1 MKRFAICAVVLAA
14 FAPVV
19 VGGQGAATQLA
30 PFTRTL
36 LAGNGL
42 SLSLVHLNSKTV
54 PLLFQPPTLYAIRA
68 RAAET
73 TMLYVQGVA
82 EREVRFNT
90 TNFTI
95 EQDGQSSGASPMNI
109 RHFERGNV
117 SVPSGER
124 VDGVLAFERAIDPSK
139 PFVVRYGGESVEF
152 RLDADA
158 LRQIAEATPAPPT
171 P

>member
-1 MKRFAICAVVLAA
+1 MKRIPIFAVALAVFVPLAA
-14 FAPVV
+14 
-19 VGGQGAATQLA
+19 GGQDVSTQLG

-36 LAGNGL
+36 GSDGL
-42 SLSLVHLNSKTV
+42 TLNLVHLNSRTV
-54 PLLFQPPTLYAIRA
+54 PILFQAPTLYAIRA

-82 EREVRFNT
+82 ERNVRLDT

-95 EQDGQSSGASPMNI
+95 EQGGQSIGATPMNI
-109 RHFERGNV
+109 KHFERGTV
-117 SVPSGER
+117 SVPSGDR

-139 PFVVRYGGESVEF
+139 PFVVKHGNDSVEF
-152 RLDADA
+152 SLDANA
-158 LRQIAEATPAPPT
+158 LRQIAEATPT